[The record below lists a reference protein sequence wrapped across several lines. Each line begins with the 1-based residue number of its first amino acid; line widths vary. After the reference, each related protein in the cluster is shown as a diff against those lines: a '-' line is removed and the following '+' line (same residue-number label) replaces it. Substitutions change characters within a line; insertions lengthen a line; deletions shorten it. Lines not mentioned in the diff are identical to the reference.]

1 MRVKDIWK
9 APVALMCVLLF
20 ISLLSDVS
28 RSQFLDIDEETQK
41 IAEEPVIDTKPARK
55 LPVYVVRHIKAEE
68 VPNIRGAIRIT
79 WDVDPASDE
88 DYIVGRSTEVPFNS
102 ERALAAKSIKMAPPG
117 AERFAVDSNLPPG
130 NYYYVVLARSKV
142 VSRDVE
148 LYPNVNYTTV
158 PVVLEKTFTQVAEQR
173 LPEQVALIHGLVVNR
188 TQVLLTWKG
197 VQSPGLMYNIYRS
210 DAPLNSPEKVL
221 AADKIAQL
229 GSDKENFID
238 SNISKTGYYYYAVTT
253 RDIKGNEDMKLVPDQ
268 SYTAN
273 GIFIALQ
280 TRSLVT
286 DLKARIF
293 AGKTVRLTW
302 SETGP
307 GQRGKYL
314 VYRDNAP
321 ISNSEKLALS
331 EFLGSVNM
339 GITEFVDEEPGN
351 DALYYAVLAKLED
364 GTFDNNLVEGANYTS
379 EPLVM
384 GERIRPVSIS
394 ATIKDGAVRVSW
406 KYKGGRGNADY
417 SMLRLTERI
426 SDPLLLKKEY
436 VISAVNIKDGRFIDT
451 PPPGDYYYAILPPER
466 SSWGETTLSDGVN
479 ITAKA
484 VRVRDTS
491 VQHGDR
497 GKDIPERVE
506 IPETVERPPSKTVA
520 TGLVDDILR
529 ETFFRGRYNYAILRL
544 EKVVRSDEGE
554 IDIAKARLFIG
565 RSYIEKR
572 MYRKSL
578 DYLLR
583 RDVKTHFPREANFWS
598 SFAISRIKD
607 R

>member
-1 MRVKDIWK
+1 
-9 APVALMCVLLF
+9 
-20 ISLLSDVS
+20 
-28 RSQFLDIDEETQK
+28 
-41 IAEEPVIDTKPARK
+41 
-55 LPVYVVRHIKAEE
+55 
-68 VPNIRGAIRIT
+68 
-79 WDVDPASDE
+79 
-88 DYIVGRSTEVPFNS
+88 
-102 ERALAAKSIKMAPPG
+102 
-117 AERFAVDSNLPPG
+117 
-130 NYYYVVLARSKV
+130 
-142 VSRDVE
+142 
-148 LYPNVNYTTV
+148 
-158 PVVLEKTFTQVAEQR
+158 
-173 LPEQVALIHGLVVNR
+173 
-188 TQVLLTWKG
+188 
-197 VQSPGLMYNIYRS
+197 
-210 DAPLNSPEKVL
+210 
-221 AADKIAQL
+221 
-229 GSDKENFID
+229 
-238 SNISKTGYYYYAVTT
+238 
-253 RDIKGNEDMKLVPDQ
+253 MKLVPDQ

-302 SETGP
+302 SEAGP

-314 VYRDNAP
+314 IYRDSAP
-321 ISNSEKLALS
+321 ITNSEKLALS

-339 GITEFVDEEPGN
+339 GITEFVDEEPGSET
-351 DALYYAVLAKLED
+351 YYAVLAKLDD

-379 EPLVM
+379 EPLVI
-384 GERIRPVSIS
+384 GDRIRPVSINAS
-394 ATIKDGAVRVSW
+394 IKDGAVRVSW
-406 KYKGGRGNADY
+406 KYKGGHGSADY

-426 SDPLLLKKEY
+426 NDPLLLKKEN
-436 VISAVNIKDGRFIDT
+436 VISAVNIKDGRFIDN
-451 PPPGDYYYAILPPER
+451 PPPGNYYYAILPPER
-466 SSWGETTLSDGVN
+466 SSWGETRLSDGVN

-484 VRVRDTS
+484 VLVRDTS

-497 GKDIPERVE
+497 GKVIPETIE
-506 IPETVERPPSKTVA
+506 IPENVERPSSKTVT

-529 ETFFRGRYNYAILRL
+529 ETFFRGRYNSAITRL
-544 EKVVRSDEGE
+544 EKVVRSEEGE